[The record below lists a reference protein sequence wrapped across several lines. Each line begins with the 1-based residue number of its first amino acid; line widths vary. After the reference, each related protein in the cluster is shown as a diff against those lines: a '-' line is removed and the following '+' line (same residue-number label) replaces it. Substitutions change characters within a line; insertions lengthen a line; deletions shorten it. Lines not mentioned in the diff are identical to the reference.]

1 MRVLF
6 LLRLR
11 FQTLK
16 CMGIAM
22 LIPLVFR
29 TVSLVLVAGLVW
41 GVYSASA
48 LDKAAPLLQF
58 GCLLEDKSV
67 LVVTILPMKLNDNFY
82 AARLRVLSIS
92 GYEIGAAEIDGSK
105 IFFGRVNDNGTKTF
119 IKWDRRGDFAQII
132 LATQIGG
139 TVKFDG
145 SCMEVSD
152 EDADLLMRVAPKSP
166 KKPDGKH

>member
-1 MRVLF
+1 
-6 LLRLR
+6 
-11 FQTLK
+11 
-16 CMGIAM
+16 M

-82 AARLRVLSIS
+82 AARLRVLSI
-92 GYEIGAAEIDGSK
+92 YIFLTIK
-105 IFFGRVNDNGTKTF
+105 I
-119 IKWDRRGDFAQII
+119 
-132 LATQIGG
+132 
-139 TVKFDG
+139 
-145 SCMEVSD
+145 
-152 EDADLLMRVAPKSP
+152 
-166 KKPDGKH
+166 